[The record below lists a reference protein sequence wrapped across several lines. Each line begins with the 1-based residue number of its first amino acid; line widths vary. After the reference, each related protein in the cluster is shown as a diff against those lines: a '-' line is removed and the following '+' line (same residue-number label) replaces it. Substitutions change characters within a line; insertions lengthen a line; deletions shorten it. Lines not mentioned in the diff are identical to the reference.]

1 MMPTDGNDN
10 TRKQDGTVFEQP
22 EVKPIPETLQC
33 TEKWRQVAP
42 VQRFSEGAGVFI
54 TDILHCAFG
63 NPQDQLFYR

>member
-10 TRKQDGTVFEQP
+10 IRKQDGAVFGQP

-42 VQRFSEGAGVFI
+42 VQRFS
-54 TDILHCAFG
+54 DIFRTRTK
-63 NPQDQLFYR
+63 NQL

>member
-1 MMPTDGNDN
+1 FFF
-10 TRKQDGTVFEQP
+10 VCSFFFFFFFFFF
-22 EVKPIPETLQC
+22 PIPETLQC

>member
-1 MMPTDGNDN
+1 M
-10 TRKQDGTVFEQP
+10 
-22 EVKPIPETLQC
+22 QC

-42 VQRFSEGAGVFI
+42 VQRFSEGAGVYI

>member
-1 MMPTDGNDN
+1 MIVPFTFRDHTTG
-10 TRKQDGTVFEQP
+10 RGCFGQP
-22 EVKPIPETLQC
+22 KVKPIPETLQC

>member
-1 MMPTDGNDN
+1 FG
-10 TRKQDGTVFEQP
+10 QP